1 MIRGGCKDDSLAM
14 GRVYCEA
21 WKSAYVGI
29 VPQDFLDALTPEMA
43 APPAERIAPE
53 NCRVYEDGGEVA
65 GLINFV
71 PSGDE
76 GEIRSIYVLPTCWKG
91 GVGRR
96 LFSEACGALREAGC
110 GKVFLWVLTENAS
123 ARGFYERMGMSPAGE
138 QTITIAGKEL
148 SETRYEMKL

>member
-1 MIRGGCKDDSLAM
+1 
-14 GRVYCEA
+14 
-21 WKSAYVGI
+21 
-29 VPQDFLDALTPEMA
+29 
-43 APPAERIAPE
+43 
-53 NCRVYEDGGEVA
+53 
-65 GLINFV
+65 
-71 PSGDE
+71 
-76 GEIRSIYVLPTCWKG
+76 VLPTCWKG